1 MKLKTLM
8 MSLAFGAFLS
18 ACGGPLPEEGADSSV
33 EVEVLGDTE
42 QGVCEGWDAGGR
54 RCTWKCSSNGI
65 WIYATS
71 PVAYGG
77 CNAYANN
84 FCKGNAVSVCWSR

>member
-8 MSLAFGAFLS
+8 MSVAFGALLS
-18 ACGGPLPEEGADSSV
+18 ACGGALPEEGVESSPDEYGV
-33 EVEVLGDTE
+33 AE

-54 RCTWKCSSNGI
+54 RCTWKCSSTGP

-77 CNAYANN
+77 CTAYAND
-84 FCKGNAVSVCWSR
+84 FCRGTAVAVCWSR

>member
-8 MSLAFGAFLS
+8 MSLAFGALLS
-18 ACGGPLPEEGADSSV
+18 ACGGPLPEEGVSSGD
-33 EVEVLGDTE
+33 ELGVAE
-42 QGVCEGWDAGGR
+42 QGVCEGWENGGR
-54 RCTWKCSSNGI
+54 RCTWKCSADGR

-71 PVAYGG
+71 NVSYGG
-77 CNAYANN
+77 CTAYAND